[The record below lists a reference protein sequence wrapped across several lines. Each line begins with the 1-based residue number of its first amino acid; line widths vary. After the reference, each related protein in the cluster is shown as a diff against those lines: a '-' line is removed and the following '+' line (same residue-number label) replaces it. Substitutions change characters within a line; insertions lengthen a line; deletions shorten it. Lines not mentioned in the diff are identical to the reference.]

1 MLAPLLLPLPLLPL
15 LIRRL
20 IVFASK
26 DGIARLEDVKLN
38 LIQVGVVTLLVPDRV
53 LSKFRLADTI
63 ICIDHLLGGMYLPG
77 GVRQKLTQALEE
89 AIDFKVMCQAARALA
104 RRSQKSRD
112 EDIDYLKSLI
122 VIKPKA
128 AGLEDNSEEAL
139 GGNDS
144 GDGEGLQDTDEA
156 LDGGEGECS
165 EEAVDGECSDEEALG
180 DGEGDDCLGDAQ
192 ETLDES
198 EGSGYMEA
206 LDGGEVGGCLEDAHE
221 TLDDGEGNDYTKAL
235 DGGEVD
241 GCLEDALEAL
251 SDDKG
256 GGCLEDAQVTLDN
269 SEGDHGK
276 HLQDTTCENDTNQ
289 FRDIRDF
296 LVRKR
301 DDDEV
306 TQGSKL

>member
-1 MLAPLLLPLPLLPL
+1 M
-15 LIRRL
+15 IRRL

-112 EDIDYLKSLI
+112 EDIDYLKSVI

-144 GDGEGLQDTDEA
+144 GDVEGLQDTDEA
-156 LDGGEGECS
+156 LDSGKGECS